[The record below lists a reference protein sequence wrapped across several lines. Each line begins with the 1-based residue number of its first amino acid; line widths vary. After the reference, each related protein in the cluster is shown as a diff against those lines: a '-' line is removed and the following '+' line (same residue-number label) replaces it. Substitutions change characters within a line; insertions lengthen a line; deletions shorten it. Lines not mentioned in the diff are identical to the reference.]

1 MKLSTACCR
10 LALFLSLWC
19 LAFYQGLLSYEWFET
34 GVMTL
39 GEEEDW
45 RRQPLKKPNIL
56 FILADD
62 LGLPKLEAELL
73 YYCAS
78 ICYDTGYDDVP
89 WHNPYI
95 FAPTLKRLS
104 EEGVIL
110 ESHYAQSVCS
120 PSRTALLTGY
130 YPIR

>member
-73 YYCAS
+73 YYCARFVM
-78 ICYDTGYDDVP
+78 TQAMMMFRGTT
-89 WHNPYI
+89 
-95 FAPTLKRLS
+95 PTSL
-104 EEGVIL
+104 
-110 ESHYAQSVCS
+110 HQ
-120 PSRTALLTGY
+120 P
-130 YPIR
+130 